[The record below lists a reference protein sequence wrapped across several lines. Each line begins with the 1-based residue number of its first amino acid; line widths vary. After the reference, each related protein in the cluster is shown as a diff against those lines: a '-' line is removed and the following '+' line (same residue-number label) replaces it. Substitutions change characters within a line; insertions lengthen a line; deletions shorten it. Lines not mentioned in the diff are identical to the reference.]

1 MWVIVVKRERS
12 NGSASQQWFSYSA
25 MVQLLSN
32 GSAISWREQL
42 HFQWDVDEICFVLYQ
57 QFL

>member
-1 MWVIVVKRERS
+1 VVKRELS
-12 NGSASQQWFSYSA
+12 NGSATQQWFSYSA

-42 HFQWDVDEICFVLYQ
+42 HFQWDADEICFVLDQ
-57 QFL
+57 QFV